1 MIQIIWTES
10 AKLDYWGNIEYLER
24 EWTLINVYSFIDK
37 TNDLIELL
45 IKENLVFKPTN
56 YKNIFQVPV
65 TKQIVLFYKVLDNND
80 IELLRFWNAYQD
92 PKSLML

>member
-24 EWTLINVYSFIDK
+24 EWTLTNVYSFIDK

-45 IKENLVFKPTN
+45 IKENLVFKPTK